1 MRTVVTQD
9 KVRTVIRSSD
19 GQSPEGMS
27 KFLNKFYLPEQP
39 ENQIPILP
47 ESLDELSDN
56 ALMNL
61 YAEFMAWVSYTHA
74 ELIKAEID
82 EDRKAHILKVTE
94 AKAIIDQTVEKV
106 KGDTVTL
113 AKARRD
119 IDENVLEAQDIYL
132 ESRAYR
138 KLTDTVFQRCERG
151 AQVLSRELSRRIG
164 LAPKEYKNARYNP

>member
-1 MRTVVTQD
+1 
-9 KVRTVIRSSD
+9 
-19 GQSPEGMS
+19 
-27 KFLNKFYLPEQP
+27 
-39 ENQIPILP
+39 
-47 ESLDELSDN
+47 
-56 ALMNL
+56 MNL
-61 YAEFMAWVSYTHA
+61 YAEFMGWVSYTHA

-82 EDRKAHILKVTE
+82 EDRKAHFLKVTE

-119 IDENVLEAQDIYL
+119 IDEHVLDAQDDYL

-138 KLTDTVFQRCERG
+138 KLTETVFERCERG